1 MRSFGL
7 WMNTP
12 GANRKQPFR
21 ELDFMKPAS
30 FTIFVVAAALLA
42 GCSLESAKARV
53 QQSKNADASKKP
65 AWNWEQ
71 YPPVTRM
78 RVATLPCQLLPKS
91 TITMISPLMG
101 SLRVYAT
108 APQTNLPAAYLW
120 AEFEPEIFAAEEIAL
135 RDAEKKLRDQEQLQ
149 WEVEY

>member
-7 WMNTP
+7 SMNTP
-12 GANRKQPFR
+12 GATRKPLFQKH
-21 ELDFMKPAS
+21 DFMKPAS
-30 FTIFVVAAALLA
+30 LIILTLGAVLFA
-42 GCSLESAKARV
+42 GCSLESAKAKV
-53 QQSKNADASKKP
+53 QQAKSGDAVKTT

-108 APQTNLPAAYLW
+108 A
-120 AEFEPEIFAAEEIAL
+120 
-135 RDAEKKLRDQEQLQ
+135 
-149 WEVEY
+149 

>member
-1 MRSFGL
+1 
-7 WMNTP
+7 MNMP
-12 GANRKQPFR
+12 GANRKQPFQKP
-21 ELDFMKPAS
+21 DFMKLAPL
-30 FTIFVVAAALLA
+30 TIVAIAAALLA

-53 QQSKNADASKKP
+53 QAKSGDAAKTP

-91 TITMISPLMG
+91 TIGMISPLMG

-108 APQTNLPAAYLW
+108 APQTNLPAGYLW
-120 AEFEPEIFAAEEIAL
+120 AEFEPEIFAAEQTAL
-135 RDAEKKLRDQEQLQ
+135 KDAEKKLQDQEQ
-149 WEVEY
+149 